1 VKTTAEKGI
10 QNILFRTEAPLVEE
24 LVLTELLPLSESISS
39 RLMLF
44 SDKLLH
50 ITPGAY
56 DVMGV
61 FGDWQDDNGRI
72 LSVFDAFGS
81 EGHAF
86 VIRFHA
92 NRLLQIQEEDIDQFE
107 HVLDQCVLH
116 ELVHALDMSVIRES
130 CGIYHSRNSLEKC
143 SDREPGLFWGV
154 MHYFSYLRNEG
165 VAMLAE
171 RLFLRN
177 TSASSISIDG
187 FSHEL
192 QKLFFH
198 LEEQLETD
206 SLIISGSFIRELC
219 SSVYAFAA
227 DAMLDMLGLHNRSL
241 PEKEDEKVGLL
252 EKAMALD
259 LSEWV
264 ILIFSRHREVLA
276 KHEKALSVLMSAE
289 EGSSRLLFMSLQ
301 FHFDATEL
309 IRYCTTYCERQ
320 MTLKEL
326 EEQVG
331 RECLSDYDVE
341 LRLHLK
347 AGELLQVR
355 NEENAEL
362 IDWVL
367 SYFYF
372 QSDGI
377 TDDRPFIGYMDDWYV
392 LDIAL
397 HRVGLKQLSIG

>member
-1 VKTTAEKGI
+1 
-10 QNILFRTEAPLVEE
+10 
-24 LVLTELLPLSESISS
+24 
-39 RLMLF
+39 MLF

-276 KHEKALSVLMSAE
+276 KHEKAMSVLMSAE

>member
-1 VKTTAEKGI
+1 MKTTAEKGI

>member
-1 VKTTAEKGI
+1 MKTTAEKGI
-10 QNILFRTEAPLVEE
+10 QNILFLTEAPLEEE

-50 ITPGAY
+50 ITPRAY

-81 EGHAF
+81 KGHSF

-107 HVLDQCVLH
+107 QVLDQCVLH

-130 CGIYHSRNSLEKC
+130 CGIYHSRNSLE
-143 SDREPGLFWGV
+143 SLSERENGLFWGV
-154 MHYFSYLRNEG
+154 MHYFSFLRNEG

-171 RLFLRN
+171 KLILED
-177 TSASSISIDG
+177 SIS
-187 FSHEL
+187 SSYREVLPHEL
-192 QKLFFH
+192 DKLFRH
-198 LEEQLETD
+198 LEEQLEKD
-206 SLIISGSFIRELC
+206 SLIISGSVIRELC

-227 DAMLDMLGLHNRSL
+227 DAMLEMLGLHDRSL
-241 PEKEDEKVGLL
+241 PEKEEEKVELL

-276 KHEKALSVLMSAE
+276 KHEKAMSVLMSAE
-289 EGSSRLLFMSLQ
+289 EGYSRLMFMSLQ
-301 FHFDATEL
+301 FHFDSTEL

-320 MTLKEL
+320 LTLEEL

-377 TDDRPFIGYMDDWYV
+377 IDDRPFIGYMDDWYV
-392 LDIAL
+392 LDMF
-397 HRVGLKQLSIG
+397 SEY